1 MGNYSNVII
10 TLGIKININ
19 DLKKEYYSEKFFTEG
34 NEDFVHNFF
43 KKKYPEWYDKLFI
56 YTIDEEFRHVTDF
69 ESIIVG
75 LKKNTITE
83 FYEYFGNFSFEI
95 NHFMGTFD
103 DFYMLGKIMNDLTGA
118 AQKAKIH
125 VLSDRFSTFS

>member
-19 DLKKEYYSEKFFTEG
+19 DIKKEYYSEMFNTHEG
-34 NEDFVHNFF
+34 VHNFF
-43 KKKYPEWYDKLFI
+43 KKKYPEWYNKLFI
-56 YTIDEEFRHVTDF
+56 YTIDEEFKHVTDF

-75 LKKNTITE
+75 LEKSTITE

-95 NHFMGTFD
+95 NHFAMAKLD
-103 DFYMLGKIMNDLTGA
+103 DFYILGEIMNDLTGE
-118 AQKAKIH
+118 AQKARIH
-125 VLSDRFSTFS
+125 VLSDRFSTLS